1 MLALLLL
8 IIWPIAEFFV
18 ALKVAEAI
26 GVLLTVILLLVSWPV
41 GLWLMKAEGRAAWA
55 RLRIATAQGRPP
67 GGEVVGGALI
77 VLGGALLIV
86 PGFISDI
93 LGLCLLVPPVR
104 RLAGTGLARN
114 LQSRLVVAV
123 TRFAPPPGSAPSGTA
138 PGASG
143 SAYDVESTAT
153 DIDGPQLQR

>member
-55 RLRIATAQGRPP
+55 RLRAASAQGRPP
-67 GGEVVGGALI
+67 GGEVIDGAL
-77 VLGGALLIV
+77 VLFGGALLIV
-86 PGFISDI
+86 PGFISDV
-93 LGLCLLVPPVR
+93 LGLCLLVSPVR
-104 RLAGTGLARN
+104 RLARTGIARN
-114 LQSRLVVAV
+114 LQSRLVVAA
-123 TRFAPPPGSAPSGTA
+123 TRFAPPSGSAPSGSA
-138 PGASG
+138 ASPSG
-143 SAYDVESTAT
+143 YDVESTAT